1 MDISLDFILFFMG
14 KGTGIL
20 NGFRIASH
28 CLKVL
33 RDYILLLDDHR
44 KQEKNQRKFWSLKK
58 KILGWRGGTM
68 QLQEA
73 QDKMTQEDHVYYPSQ
88 CEFVKLTYWNIK
100 TLKFNN
106 FKKVK
111 RNHFENTSDQ
121 HFAFSLMR
129 P

>member
-1 MDISLDFILFFMG
+1 
-14 KGTGIL
+14 
-20 NGFRIASH
+20 
-28 CLKVL
+28 
-33 RDYILLLDDHR
+33 
-44 KQEKNQRKFWSLKK
+44 
-58 KILGWRGGTM
+58 M

-111 RNHFENTSDQ
+111 CNNFENTADQ